1 METQRRVKTIKLPM
15 PWVLALG
22 VSIAAALLYL
32 RTLAPGTV
40 YLQDVAEFQ
49 TKLYN
54 LEIIHPTGYPIYQM
68 VGKLWTMLLPFGT
81 IAWRIN
87 LLSAMFSIICLI
99 CLCRIMQQIGVQPWA
114 IVSTCGMLACS
125 RLFWSYSIL
134 ASTYTMHVALVALA
148 VLALLRWQ
156 GRHNSPVW
164 FALAC
169 GMGLAHHRVFVIV
182 LPALALAVLLDVY
195 TRRQPLRQWL
205 KLGVLVAAPSL
216 LSYAWLAWLGVWP
229 LDSLCHYLFRE
240 GGKYVHHVPDLM
252 AWVQRLVGT
261 VWPWLIEPFGLL
273 PTLLALVGLL
283 TLVRPKA
290 DKMRQ
295 RTGMILLAPG
305 AATLIFFSIV
315 WIAPDDRR
323 YFLPL
328 DFALAAGWGLAWD
341 SGWISLRGR
350 LQQHWLA
357 RATQVVMASAA
368 LAPMIWLY
376 HANLAALAPLH
387 DGYADRVSREILS
400 TVESGATVFGTWAL
414 GWPLRYYHSVE
425 HLRPD
430 VRVVVE
436 PGDVYRAEATALA
449 SAGAPVYFRE
459 RMYGLDWE
467 ESGYVWAPLTIG
479 NLARALPAV
488 PTLEHIEEIGQG
500 FDGDV
505 TLRGFGLSTWPLR
518 PDTFVRLWLDWE
530 GTHALAP
537 ETDVRLRLD
546 DAAGITRWHYNVA
559 WQHLAGDGNS
569 QTDVYW
575 VTPPT
580 LAPGDYTLH
589 VALYEPD
596 TSRSLGEI
604 QTEPIPVTAGPAL
617 TNERLVLE
625 NQFRPPLQIP
635 PEAPSLHLLGHSFL
649 DRETWSGH
657 RVPLSLFWQVVCV
670 PEAPHTVSFAI
681 ERRGKQYKV
690 SPDYPINTTYPGAL
704 VESSCALQVP
714 SGVADGRYLLIA
726 TVDNG
731 QEQWD
736 LSLREIRVRDRPHI
750 YRVPKIQY
758 KLVATL
764 GDGIGLLGYD
774 LTPAS
779 VKPDQDLTVT
789 LYWQAQAP
797 GSAWFKVFTHLV
809 GPDGTL
815 LSQHDSQPAEGTA
828 PTSQWL
834 AGEVI
839 IDRHIIPI
847 PADAP
852 GGECTL
858 YAGMYS
864 PDTGERL
871 LALDANGN
879 PYPHNAIPLRTVPVT
894 PAGDDA
900 P

>member
-1 METQRRVKTIKLPM
+1 METQRRVKAIKALRPWGLP
-15 PWVLALG
+15 LG

-49 TKLYN
+49 TKLYT
-54 LEIIHPTGYPIYQM
+54 LEIIHATGYPFYQM
-68 VGKLWTMLLPFGT
+68 LGKLWTMLLPLGT
-81 IAWRIN
+81 IAWRVN
-87 LLSAMFSIICLI
+87 LLSAFFSVICLI
-99 CLCRIMQQIGVQPWA
+99 CLCRIMQQIGVRPWA
-114 IVSTCGMLACS
+114 IASACGMLACS

-134 ASTYTMHVALVALA
+134 TSTYTMHLAFVALT
-148 VLALLRWQ
+148 VLALLHWQ

-164 FALAC
+164 LALAC

-182 LPALALAVLLDVY
+182 LPALALVILLDVH

-205 KLGVLVAAPSL
+205 KLGALIAVPSL

-229 LDSLCHYLFRE
+229 LNSLFHYLFHE
-240 GGKYVHHVPDLM
+240 GGKYVHHTPDLT
-252 AWVQRLVGT
+252 AWAQRLVDT
-261 VWPWLIEPFGLL
+261 IWPWLIEPFGLL

-283 TLVRPKA
+283 TLVRLKA

-295 RTGMILLAPG
+295 RTGMLLLALG
-305 AATLIFFSIV
+305 AVILVFFSIA

-341 SGWISLRGR
+341 GGWGFLRRR
-350 LQQHWLA
+350 LQQRWLA
-357 RATQVVMASAA
+357 RATQVVMALAA
-368 LAPMIWLY
+368 LAPTIWLY
-376 HANLAALAPLH
+376 HANLAAIAPLH

-400 TVESGATVFGTWAL
+400 TVESGATIFGTWVL
-414 GWPLRYYHSVE
+414 GWPLRYYHTVE

-449 SAGAPVYFRE
+449 STGAPVYFRE
-459 RMYGLDWE
+459 QMYGLDWE

-488 PTLEHIEEIGQG
+488 PPLEHAVEIGQG
-500 FDGDV
+500 FEGGV
-505 TLRGFGLSTWPLR
+505 TLRSFGFSTWPLH
-518 PDTFVRLWLDWE
+518 PDTFVRLRLDWE
-530 GTHALAP
+530 GTHVLAP
-537 ETDVRLRLD
+537 ETGVHLRLD
-546 DAAGITRWHYNVA
+546 DAAGMTRWRYDVA
-559 WQHLAGDGNS
+559 WSHLAGDGNS
-569 QTDVYW
+569 QTDIYW

-589 VALYEPD
+589 VGLYEPN
-596 TSRSLGEI
+596 TARSLGEI
-604 QTEPIPVTAGPAL
+604 QTKPIPVTAGPAL

-625 NQFRPPLQIP
+625 NQFHPPLQIP
-635 PEAPSLHLLGHSFL
+635 PEAPDLHLLGHGFL
-649 DRETWSGH
+649 DREMWSGH
-657 RVPLSLFWQVVCV
+657 MVPLSLFWQVIHV
-670 PEAPHTVSFAI
+670 PEAAHTVSFAI
-681 ERRGKQYKV
+681 ERHGEQYKV
-690 SPDYPINTTYPGAL
+690 SPDYPIPIPYPGAL
-704 VESSCALQVP
+704 VESSCVLQVP
-714 SGVADGRYLLIA
+714 SGVADGRYLLTA
-726 TVDNG
+726 TVDDG
-731 QEQWD
+731 REQWN
-736 LSLREIRVRDRPHI
+736 LSLREIRVCDRPHT
-750 YRVPKIQY
+750 YRVPKMQY
-758 KLVATL
+758 RLAVTL
-764 GDGIGLLGYD
+764 GEGISLLGYD

-789 LYWQAQAP
+789 LYWQAQA
-797 GSAWFKVFTHLV
+797 SVDAWFKVFAHLI

-815 LSQHDSQPAEGTA
+815 LSQHDGLPAEGAA

-852 GGECTL
+852 SGECTL
-858 YAGMYS
+858 YVGMYS
-864 PDTGERL
+864 PDTGDRL

-894 PAGDDA
+894 PADEGA